1 MGLVILQTK
10 SEGLSNLLLLI
21 LVVEEDFALWR
32 KALDAERSV
41 SSRILVLG
49 IFWIEIILVS
59 ELLFDFDEL
68 DLVWLQFLSH
78 VHFIIRKLFQLS
90 CEMSL
95 LEDIRHNIC
104 EFKFSLVPNLCSV
117 VLVWQPKSGQLV
129 IIFICLVVN
138 DRNELKFL
146 VVTREAYWAL
156 QNGVILE
163 RNVLA

>member
-10 SEGLSNLLLLI
+10 SKGLCDFLLLI
-21 LVVEEDFALWR
+21 LVVKEDFAVWR

-41 SSRILVLG
+41 TTLFLG
-49 IFWIEIILVS
+49 ISFWIEIILVS
-59 ELLFDFDEL
+59 ELLLDFDEL

-78 VHFIIRKLFQLS
+78 VHLIIRELCQIS

-95 LEDIRHNIC
+95 FEDIRYNIH

-117 VLVWQPKSGQLV
+117 VLMWQLKSGQLV

-138 DRNELKFL
+138 DCNELKFL
-146 VVTREAYWAL
+146 AVGFLTYWTL
-156 QNGVILE
+156 QDCVILE
-163 RNVLA
+163 RNILA